1 MLERISRDGASDSPL
16 LQTAGLDV
24 LEDGEL
30 ALDFWGKE
38 QRAFGFGRGGREG
51 RERQESDDS
60 ESSEFHGEGFGRA
73 DCD

>member
-1 MLERISRDGASDSPL
+1 MLECISRDGGSNSPL

-30 ALDFWGKE
+30 AFDFWGKE

-51 RERQESDDS
+51 RQGQESGNG
-60 ESSEFHGEGFGRA
+60 ESSKLHGKGYQRV
-73 DCD
+73 D